1 VYVGDQTQIEIER
14 KANEKGGE
22 RGDGMEW
29 WGRVVSRPVPSTKN
43 SLSLSKTDQK
53 QPPPPLHWLFFFS
66 LKLFALLF
74 SVLPMSATC
83 APSSL
88 YLQMGEESF
97 FEFLVII

>member
-53 QPPPPLHWLFFFS
+53 QPPPPLHWLFFFFFLKTFCPFVFCASHVCYLCS
-66 LKLFALLF
+66 LFPVPAN
-74 SVLPMSATC
+74 
-83 APSSL
+83 
-88 YLQMGEESF
+88 GGG
-97 FEFLVII
+97 IIL